1 MGFTKYDRINKKY
14 PQINKKS
21 YLKFSIKNIL
31 KFKKHIFISHHRKI
45 TTYLVL
51 LNKIFFLNLKIVHVA
66 HNEFFTLNQ
75 ISLFPNF
82 IIAVSNKVKT
92 NLIEYFHITEQRIS
106 VIHNG
111 LEDKLKSKTLKKYN
125 QQDIR
130 ILYPAR
136 INNVKQ
142 QVILVEYLNNKLNRN
157 ITIDFAG
164 EGDEKDKLSEICK
177 NTNQF
182 NYIGFVKIEEVINQY
197 DFIMLYSKNE
207 GLPLSL
213 IEACMFQ
220 KPILANDVG
229 GNLEILKDGFN
240 GFKLSNFES
249 LQNKLNQLQFLTN
262 KEYRILA
269 SNARQVFE
277 KKFSSKK
284 MYSQYRNIIEEMIL

>member
-1 MGFTKYDRINKKY
+1 
-14 PQINKKS
+14 
-21 YLKFSIKNIL
+21 
-31 KFKKHIFISHHRKI
+31 
-45 TTYLVL
+45 LVL